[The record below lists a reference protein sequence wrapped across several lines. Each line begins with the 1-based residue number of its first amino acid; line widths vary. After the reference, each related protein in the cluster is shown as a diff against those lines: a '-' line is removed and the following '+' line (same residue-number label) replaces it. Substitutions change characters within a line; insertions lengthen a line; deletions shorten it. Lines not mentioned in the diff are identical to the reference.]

1 MSPQT
6 GAASPVEDE
15 YRAGAAPARPAV
27 RGSGHSEDGAD
38 LVQHAPLPGA
48 HPLGAEA
55 EETALLAG
63 IGSRLRRR
71 HHKHARVQVWLVRH
85 PGGR

>member
-1 MSPQT
+1 MSRKA
-6 GAASPVEDE
+6 GAASPVEHE
-15 YRAGAAPARPAV
+15 YRAGAAPARPAA
-27 RGSGHSEDGAD
+27 RRSGHPEDGAD

-55 EETALLAG
+55 EAALLAG

-71 HHKHARVQVWLVRH
+71 QPPPERLGLA
-85 PGGR
+85 G